1 MGRSTGTLAPLFLGV
16 IILEG
21 CTVELAEDETEVYA
35 FKVSTK
41 IPDLPIL
48 YCTDVLKSKIF
59 RFVFTGTLLHF
70 NVIRLRILPRLKIVC
85 IKICIFL
92 LSR

>member
-35 FKVSTK
+35 FKVSTE

-48 YCTDVLKSKIF
+48 YCTDVLKSKMQNF
-59 RFVFTGTLLHF
+59 QVCFYRY
-70 NVIRLRILPRLKIVC
+70 IVT
-85 IKICIFL
+85 F
-92 LSR
+92 